1 MPIIKT
7 MSCGMKPLVASF
19 GRRRRRSVKQRK
31 SSRALGMTSGRVG
44 SSRRHGKCLSFRTR
58 MKRRH
63 RRSSRRSSSRRSSSR
78 RSSSRR
84 SSSLYKMLMPW
95 SSRRNRF
102 GGAGDGTGG
111 MGPGFRG
118 ATSFQNGYAP
128 YFGGQEPFINASE
141 FWYPN
146 PTERAVKLV
155 PDNQP
160 TNYQSPGMLRSYAKF
175 GRRKKCCTKCGKS
188 SKCRCSRRSRK

>member
-1 MPIIKT
+1 

-19 GRRRRRSVKQRK
+19 GRRVKQRK

-63 RRSSRRSSSRRSSSR
+63 RRSSSRRSSSRRSSSRRSSSRRSSSR

-111 MGPGFRG
+111 MGAGFAG
-118 ATSFQNGYAP
+118 PTSFQNGYAS

-146 PTERAVKLV
+146 ANPPGNK
-155 PDNQP
+155 P
-160 TNYQSPGMLRSYAKF
+160 TNYQSPRMISSYAKF
-175 GRRKKCCTKCGKS
+175 GRRNKCCTKCGKS
-188 SKCRCSRRSRK
+188 SRCRCSRRSRK

>member
-1 MPIIKT
+1 
-7 MSCGMKPLVASF
+7 MKPLVASF

-31 SSRALGMTSGRVG
+31 SSRALGMTS
-44 SSRRHGKCLSFRTR
+44 RRHGKCLSFRTR

-63 RRSSRRSSSRRSSSR
+63 RRSSSRRSSSRRSSSR

-102 GGAGDGTGG
+102 GGAGNGMGG
-111 MGPGFRG
+111 MGPGFAG
-118 ATSFQNGYAP
+118 PTSFQNGYAP
-128 YFGGQEPFINASE
+128 YFGGQEPFVNASE

-146 PTERAVKLV
+146 PSAGALKLV

-160 TNYQSPGMLRSYAKF
+160 TNYQSPMMLRPYAKF
-175 GRRKKCCTKCGKS
+175 GRRKCCTKCGKYS
-188 SKCRCSRRSRK
+188 GCRCRSKLVKSMRRRN

>member
-1 MPIIKT
+1 
-7 MSCGMKPLVASF
+7 MKPLVASF
-19 GRRRRRSVKQRK
+19 GRRRRVKQRK

-63 RRSSRRSSSRRSSSR
+63 RRSSSRRSSSRRSSSRRSSSR

-102 GGAGDGTGG
+102 GGAGDGMGG
-111 MGPGFRG
+111 MGQGFAG

-141 FWYPN
+141 FWYAN
-146 PTERAVKLV
+146 PSAGAVKLV
-155 PDNQP
+155 PGNQR
-160 TNYQSPGMLRSYAKF
+160 TSYQSPEMIRSYAKF
-175 GRRKKCCTKCGKS
+175 GRRNKCCMKCGKS